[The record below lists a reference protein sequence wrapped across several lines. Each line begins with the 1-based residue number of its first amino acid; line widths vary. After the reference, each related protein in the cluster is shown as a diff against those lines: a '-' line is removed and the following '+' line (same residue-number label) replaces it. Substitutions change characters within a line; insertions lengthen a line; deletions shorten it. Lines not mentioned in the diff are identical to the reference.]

1 VVEFFTPNGQAA
13 GNLLWVGSNPDGQT
27 SPTYLAAADCG
38 VPEPTDTAALGFPG
52 MHMVMN
58 VTGDTD
64 AGPATCDA
72 PDDIPWASV
81 APDNGSTA
89 PGDTDTVT
97 VTFDSTG
104 LAAGTYNAALC
115 VTSNDPDPGPGNG
128 TELVV
133 VDLELTVEE
142 AADEPNIDVDPLS
155 MSSTQNTNNVVVQP
169 LDVSNTGTADLDWNI
184 DEEAPVAVPT
194 APFGAPGAALSDHGS
209 ANASVPDVVQGPVVS
224 GPTILVDQ
232 PPNQVNGYFSDSGCD
247 LCAGQQSIAD
257 NFFLAAPASITEIV
271 MWSGY
276 FPTNNPV
283 PDVITL
289 KFHTDGGG
297 IPGAEIYSESPV
309 ASSRMT
315 TGVILFGVEEYVH
328 TLTLAAPLN
337 LAAGTYWVEIYN
349 ATGFGTDDWFWETG
363 NVDPVAGIPG
373 SAFAFT
379 TPGSGWN
386 AQADDLSFQLIAGGG
401 PQVCDTL
408 GNIPWLSVNPD
419 AGTTGPGGT
428 TTVDVTFDS
437 TGLAAGTYNGNLCIT
452 SNDPDPGPGNGTE
465 LVVVPVELIVEQP
478 TDVSLSGISG
488 DAPTGMLPLMLSL
501 LAVLAVAFGLIAR
514 RRSLAK

>member
-1 VVEFFTPNGQAA
+1 MDAYAGNNNVQVRFHSNDGGFWAAGYGIDAVALECAGGGDEPDIFVDPLAIASTQNTNTVTNWPLDIENVGTANLNWNIDEDNSLARPITGGVVPPANRVTLGDLNFSSSAATGATVTPERETPAGLVTITHSATQNIVSGNSVSCNDGIGHTDNSYLRVFDLVSFGITGPFDVVEVEIGIEATFTAGGSQPATMNLYLWDDADPFTFANFTPIGSANTTVFDGDAGTIITVPVAGSAPAGSNLVVEFFTPNGQAA

-133 VDLELTVEE
+133 VDLELTVE
-142 AADEPNIDVDPLS
+142 
-155 MSSTQNTNNVVVQP
+155 
-169 LDVSNTGTADLDWNI
+169 
-184 DEEAPVAVPT
+184 
-194 APFGAPGAALSDHGS
+194 
-209 ANASVPDVVQGPVVS
+209 
-224 GPTILVDQ
+224 
-232 PPNQVNGYFSDSGCD
+232 
-247 LCAGQQSIAD
+247 
-257 NFFLAAPASITEIV
+257 
-271 MWSGY
+271 
-276 FPTNNPV
+276 
-283 PDVITL
+283 
-289 KFHTDGGG
+289 
-297 IPGAEIYSESPV
+297 
-309 ASSRMT
+309 
-315 TGVILFGVEEYVH
+315 
-328 TLTLAAPLN
+328 
-337 LAAGTYWVEIYN
+337 
-349 ATGFGTDDWFWETG
+349 
-363 NVDPVAGIPG
+363 
-373 SAFAFT
+373 
-379 TPGSGWN
+379 
-386 AQADDLSFQLIAGGG
+386 
-401 PQVCDTL
+401 
-408 GNIPWLSVNPD
+408 
-419 AGTTGPGGT
+419 
-428 TTVDVTFDS
+428 
-437 TGLAAGTYNGNLCIT
+437 
-452 SNDPDPGPGNGTE
+452 
-465 LVVVPVELIVEQP
+465 QP

-488 DAPTGMLPLMLSL
+488 DTNQAMLPLMLAL
-501 LAVLAVAFGLIAR
+501 LAVLAVGFGLIAR